1 MATDEEITNALKE
14 AKAYEFVSK
23 YPDYLDH
30 EVEEGG
36 KNFSGGQRQRLC
48 IARGIVKHPE
58 VLILDDATSALD
70 LLTDKQVRRN
80 LSKYENRTK
89 VLVSQRVSTVMD
101 CNLILVLE
109 GGKLIGKGT
118 HEELLKNCPIYLE
131 TYLSQTKKEERK

>member
-1 MATDEEITNALKE
+1 MLFNANTEI
-14 AKAYEFVSK
+14 
-23 YPDYLDH
+23 
-30 EVEEGG
+30 
-36 KNFSGGQRQRLC
+36 
-48 IARGIVKHPE
+48 
-58 VLILDDATSALD
+58 VLFDDATSALD